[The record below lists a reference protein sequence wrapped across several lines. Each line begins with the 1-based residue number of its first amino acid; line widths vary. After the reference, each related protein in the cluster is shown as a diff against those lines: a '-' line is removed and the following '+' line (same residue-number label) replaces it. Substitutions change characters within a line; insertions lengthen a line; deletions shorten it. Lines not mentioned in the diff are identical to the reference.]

1 MMMMMMM
8 MMMMT
13 TTTTITIMQSCNFCL
28 QKADFTMSEFTV
40 ISKNDIET

>member
-13 TTTTITIMQSCNFCL
+13 TTTTMMMMMMVCGHSRQVPQRNAIPT
-28 QKADFTMSEFTV
+28 TV
-40 ISKNDIET
+40 KTLAI